1 MGGRRKVVIVYIF
14 FCVDNYPEIN
24 DAYLSF
30 LSLFLLHLL
39 HNAVRGAF
47 LSFYTFLDCH
57 DYFEAPG
64 SNVFECVSFLF
75 FFRWLLLVLSDA

>member
-30 LSLFLLHLL
+30 LSLFTLHLL
-39 HNAVRGAF
+39 LNAVRGALF
-47 LSFYTFLDCH
+47 LIFLYTFLDCYDH
-57 DYFEAPG
+57 FEAPG
-64 SNVFECVSFLF
+64 SNVFECISFLF
-75 FFRWLLLVLSDA
+75 LFR